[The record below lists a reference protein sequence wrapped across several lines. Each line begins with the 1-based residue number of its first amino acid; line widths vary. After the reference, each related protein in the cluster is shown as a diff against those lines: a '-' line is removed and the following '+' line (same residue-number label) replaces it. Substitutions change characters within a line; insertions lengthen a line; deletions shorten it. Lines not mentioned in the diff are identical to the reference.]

1 MCDVCRWIHETCL
14 LLDVHACADHSAVEC
29 LMRLLI
35 CLMEAEAAYSAAM
48 ATAAKTASAGPLTAP
63 SDSSNLLAAL
73 EGMVALP
80 AAAAAGHRQLYLE
93 LQVLGTSLLHTPLQS
108 LYKVALSK
116 AAGGGWGSCC
126 PRACFCARWLES
138 GAARQYCIGMQMY
151 GAAVASCWKPYIAN
165 RFHAVATVCMLL
177 LAGASGRC
185 KRAVAA
191 LLRQS
196 QGAQAVCAHSR

>member
-1 MCDVCRWIHETCL
+1 MYV
-14 LLDVHACADHSAVEC
+14 ACADHSAVEC

-93 LQVLGTSLLHTPLQS
+93 LQVRGTCSQRTLLQS
-108 LYKVALSK
+108 LY
-116 AAGGGWGSCC
+116 SCRWWMGQLWPKSLFLC
-126 PRACFCARWLES
+126 TTAREQRRS
-138 GAARQYCIGMQMY
+138 Q
-151 GAAVASCWKPYIAN
+151 
-165 RFHAVATVCMLL
+165 AT
-177 LAGASGRC
+177 
-185 KRAVAA
+185 
-191 LLRQS
+191 LRW
-196 QGAQAVCAHSR
+196 QAYVW